1 MREDW
6 KYQPLGEICDLLNGF
21 AFKSNMYV
29 NEGIRVIRIANVQ
42 KGYIEDSAPAFYP
55 FSYEDE
61 LSRYMLQEGDLLM
74 SLTGNVG
81 RVGILNKEMLPAALN
96 QRVACIRLK
105 KKDVLLKYLFHYFNS
120 DYFEKMCIASSHG
133 AAQLNMSTVWLAKHS
148 IPVPP
153 LSEQERIVALLDD
166 QFAKIDALK
175 ANAAS
180 QLQAAKDLF
189 QSALKEMLTPK
200 EGWERK
206 TLEEISTDMYRGSGI
221 TRDQITEDG
230 ISCVR
235 YGEIYTTYNYWF
247 DNCKSHTIESKIK
260 SPKYFEKGDILFTI
274 TGESVEDIAK
284 SVAYLGSEKCLAG
297 GDIVVMKHNQNA
309 KYLSYALSTPD
320 AIKQKGL
327 GKTKLK
333 VVHSNVPSIKSIAIP
348 IPSLPE
354 QERIAARLDAISDKV
369 ARLQENYNMT
379 LTLCNDL
386 KQSLLKSIFA

>member
-1 MREDW
+1 MKKGSIKD
-6 KYQPLGEICDLLNGF
+6 LCD
-21 AFKSNMYV
+21 
-29 NEGIRVIRIANVQ
+29 VIAGQSPKGSAYNKDQ
-42 KGYIEDSAPAFYP
+42 KGIEFHQGKIAF
-55 FSYEDE
+55 
-61 LSRYMLQEGDLLM
+61 GDLFIQPSGVWTTEITKLAQPNDILM
-74 SLTGNVG
+74 SVRAPVGPTNLTNRQICIGRGLAAIRCKDGVMPRYILYALKRIEKQIVGNDGAV
-81 RVGILNKEMLPAALN
+81 
-96 QRVACIRLK
+96 
-105 KKDVLLKYLFHYFNS
+105 FNS
-120 DYFEKMCIASSHG
+120 INKKQIEELPVLIADI
-133 AAQLNMSTVWLAKHS
+133 A
-148 IPVPP
+148 
-153 LSEQERIVALLDD
+153 EQEQIVTLLDD

-320 AIKQKGL
+320 AIKQKGF

-333 VVHSNVPSIKSIAIP
+333 VVHSNVPSIKSIVIP

-354 QERIAARLDAISDKV
+354 QERIAARLDAISEKV
-369 ARLQENYNMT
+369 KALQTNYDQTIN
-379 LTLCNDL
+379 LCNDL

>member
-1 MREDW
+1 MKEGWIYKR
-6 KYQPLGEICDLLNGF
+6 LGDICDFISGFTPKKEELN
-21 AFKSNMYV
+21 
-29 NEGIRVIRIANVQ
+29 
-42 KGYIEDSAPAFYP
+42 
-55 FSYEDE
+55 
-61 LSRYMLQEGDLLM
+61 
-74 SLTGNVG
+74 NVG
-81 RVGILNKEMLPAALN
+81 GIPYYKVSDMNRDENSLYMSKTDLYVEFSKKVIPANSIVFPKNGGAIFTGKKRILSCDAIVDLNTEALS
-96 QRVACIRLK
+96 I
-105 KKDVLLKYLFHYFNS
+105 KDKNINLKYLYTLLLGVDFGQFDNGGGLPS
-120 DYFEKMCIASSHG
+120 INIKKM
-133 AAQLNMSTVWLAKHS
+133 KEYE

-153 LSEQERIVALLDD
+153 LSEQERIVSYLDAE
-166 QFAKIDALK
+166 FAKIDALK
-175 ANAAS
+175 ANIEQ
-180 QLQAAKDLF
+180 QLQASKDLF
-189 QSALKEMLTPK
+189 KSALKEMLTPK

-333 VVHSNVPSIKSIAIP
+333 VVHSNVPSIKSIVIP

-354 QERIAARLDAISDKV
+354 QECIAARLDTISEKV
-369 ARLQENYNMT
+369 KSLQANYDQT
-379 LTLCNDL
+379 ITLCDDL

>member
-1 MREDW
+1 MRENW
-6 KYQPLGEICDLLNGF
+6 KYQPLGEICDFISGFTPSKQELNEKAGSPY
-21 AFKSNMYV
+21 FKVSDMNRDTNSVYMIETELFV
-29 NEGIRVIRIANVQ
+29 VHPRKTIPANSIIFPKNGGAIFTGKKRIL
-42 KGYIEDSAPAFYP
+42 KYDSII
-55 FSYEDE
+55 
-61 LSRYMLQEGDLLM
+61 DLN
-74 SLTGNVG
+74 T
-81 RVGILNKEMLPAALN
+81 EALN
-96 QRVACIRLK
+96 IKDKNVNLQFLYTFLLGVDFGQFDNGGGLPSINIK
-105 KKDVLLKYLFHYFNS
+105 KMKDFIV
-120 DYFEKMCIASSHG
+120 
-133 AAQLNMSTVWLAKHS
+133 
-148 IPVPP
+148 PVPP

-166 QFAKIDALK
+166 QFAKIDTLK

-260 SPKYFEKGDILFTI
+260 SPKYFEKGDILFAI

-284 SVAYLGSEKCLAG
+284 SVAYLGTEMCLAG

-333 VVHSNVPSIKSIAIP
+333 VVHSNVPSIKSIVIP

-354 QERIAARLDAISDKV
+354 QERIAARLDAISEKV
-369 ARLQENYNMT
+369 KALQANYDQTIN
-379 LTLCNDL
+379 LCNDL
-386 KQSLLKSIFA
+386 KQSLLKSIFE